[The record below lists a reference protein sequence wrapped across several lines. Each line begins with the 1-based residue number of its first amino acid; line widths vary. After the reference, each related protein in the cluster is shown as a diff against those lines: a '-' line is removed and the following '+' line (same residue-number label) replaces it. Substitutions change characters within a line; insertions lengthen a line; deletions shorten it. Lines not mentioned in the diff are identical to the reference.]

1 MNEILNFE
9 LIHFK
14 DTIITVGN
22 ILAVVLVLLIT
33 QGIIKLLGTMLRRT
47 MRKRLMPD
55 GRQSSLLQLLAYI
68 FWTFGIII
76 ALQSLG
82 LDITFI
88 MASSAA
94 LLVGIGLGLQNVFKD
109 FISGIIILLDGTVK
123 SGDVVQVGGWVVKVQ
138 EVSLRSSTV
147 MTREDNVVIIPNHK
161 FIEENVINWT
171 FNEKPSRFIID
182 VGVDYS
188 SDIHQVE
195 KVLLDTLKN
204 RTDVLLEAP
213 HKPFVRLS
221 NFGASSLDFQLIF
234 WSEHSFRIESI
245 LSQIRFTIVDEFN
258 KHNITIPFTQVV
270 LHNAEK

>member
-123 SGDVVQVGGWVVKVQ
+123 SGDVVQVGSWVVKVQ

-195 KVLLDTLKN
+195 RVLLDTLKN

>member
-94 LLVGIGLGLQNVFKD
+94 LLVGIELGLQNVFKD